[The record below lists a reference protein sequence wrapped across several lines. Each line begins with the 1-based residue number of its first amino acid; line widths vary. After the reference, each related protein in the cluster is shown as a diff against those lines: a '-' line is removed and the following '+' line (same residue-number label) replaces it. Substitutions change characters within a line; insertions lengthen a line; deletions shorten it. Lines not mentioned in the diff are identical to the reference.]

1 MASSCRSPCR
11 ESVGSFGPAA
21 PKLVGPELVGPG
33 LVGLELAVL
42 SWPHWLPLRP
52 DPPKLAAARGRRAS
66 PATRAGRV
74 RELLVAAQRYRRF
87 LAAALLAVA
96 VVLAVGALSPAPPPT
111 VAVVVA
117 ARDLPAGSVL
127 SATDVTVA
135 AMAPRVAPDGSSHDS
150 ALLIGRQLSGR
161 VRRGE
166 ELTDARIDDGPL
178 ALPGAG
184 LVSAP
189 VRLADAQAARLLQ
202 PGQRIDVLAADTST
216 TPGLDAAG
224 ATTATVVAANVQV
237 VAVPRA
243 ASPSGLG
250 GGGGSGD
257 ANESI
262 GVDGALV
269 VLATSAAQARA
280 LAQAEVSARLSAV
293 VVG

>member
-1 MASSCRSPCR
+1 
-11 ESVGSFGPAA
+11 
-21 PKLVGPELVGPG
+21 
-33 LVGLELAVL
+33 
-42 SWPHWLPLRP
+42 
-52 DPPKLAAARGRRAS
+52 
-66 PATRAGRV
+66 
-74 RELLVAAQRYRRF
+74 
-87 LAAALLAVA
+87 
-96 VVLAVGALSPAPPPT
+96 
-111 VAVVVA
+111 
-117 ARDLPAGSVL
+117 
-127 SATDVTVA
+127 
-135 AMAPRVAPDGSSHDS
+135 MAPGVAPDGSSTEAAS
-150 ALLIGRQLSGR
+150 FIGRQLAGR
-161 VRRGE
+161 IRRGE
-166 ELTDARIDDGPL
+166 ELTDARLDDGPL

-202 PGQRIDVLAADTST
+202 PGQRVDVLAADTSPQ
-216 TPGLDAAG
+216 PGLDSAG

-243 ASPSGLG
+243 ASSSGS
-250 GGGGSGD
+250 GGSGD

>member
-1 MASSCRSPCR
+1 
-11 ESVGSFGPAA
+11 
-21 PKLVGPELVGPG
+21 
-33 LVGLELAVL
+33 VL

-117 ARDLPAGSVL
+117 TRDLPAGSVL

-135 AMAPRVAPDGSSHDS
+135 AMAPRVAPDGSSTE
-150 ALLIGRQLSGR
+150 AAWFIGRQLAGR

-166 ELTDARIDDGPL
+166 ELTDARLDDGPL

-202 PGQRIDVLAADTST
+202 PGQRVDVLAADTST
-216 TPGLDAAG
+216 TTGLDAAA
-224 ATTATVVAANVQV
+224 ATTGSSGLGELPVAAVVAANVQV

-243 ASPSGLG
+243 ASSSGLG
-250 GGGGSGD
+250 GGGSTGTGD
-257 ANESI
+257 ANDSI
-262 GVDGALV
+262 GIDGALV

>member
-1 MASSCRSPCR
+1 M
-11 ESVGSFGPAA
+11 
-21 PKLVGPELVGPG
+21 
-33 LVGLELAVL
+33 
-42 SWPHWLPLRP
+42 
-52 DPPKLAAARGRRAS
+52 LAAAPGRRAG

-74 RELLVAAQRYRRF
+74 RDLLVRAQRYRRL
-87 LAAALLAVA
+87 LAAALIAAAVA
-96 VVLAVGALSPAPPPT
+96 FAVGALSPAPPPT

-117 ARDLPAGSVL
+117 ARDLPAGTVL
-127 SATDVTVA
+127 AAGDVSVA
-135 AMAPRVAPDGSSHDS
+135 AIAPRVAPDGSSTE
-150 ALLIGRQLSGR
+150 AAWFIGRQLAGR

-166 ELTDARIDDGPL
+166 ELTDARLDDGPL

-202 PGQRIDVLAADTST
+202 PGQRVDVLAADTST
-216 TPGLDAAG
+216 QPGLDPAVAGLGAA
-224 ATTATVVAANVQV
+224 AELAVATVVAANVQV

-243 ASPSGLG
+243 ASSSGSS
-250 GGGGSGD
+250 GSGD